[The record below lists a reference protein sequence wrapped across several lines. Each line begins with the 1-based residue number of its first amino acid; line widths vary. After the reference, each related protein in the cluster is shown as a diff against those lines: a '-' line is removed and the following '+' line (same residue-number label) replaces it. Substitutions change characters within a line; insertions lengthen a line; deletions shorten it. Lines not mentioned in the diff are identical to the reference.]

1 MLSVNNRSFYFVV
14 LLPLIRV
21 FVMEFIEQYK
31 WFGLFSTV
39 PSCLVPMCA
48 TDIGLCCYLVFYV

>member
-14 LLPLIRV
+14 LLPLKRV

-31 WFGLFSTV
+31 WFGLFSTLH
-39 PSCLVPMCA
+39 SCLVPMCA
-48 TDIGLCCYLVFYV
+48 TDIGLYCYLVFYV